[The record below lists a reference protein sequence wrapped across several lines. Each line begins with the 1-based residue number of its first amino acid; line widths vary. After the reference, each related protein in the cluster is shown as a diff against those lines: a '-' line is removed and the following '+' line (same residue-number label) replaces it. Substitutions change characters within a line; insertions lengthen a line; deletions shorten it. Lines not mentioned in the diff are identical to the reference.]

1 MRETM
6 PTLLVTGGTKGI
18 GAAVVSHATRNGW
31 RVYVWGRDEQAGQL
45 LEKSLANS
53 TGECL
58 YRCVDISDYKAI
70 EYEYQLLFKEVNL
83 SYVFNNAGVSA
94 GGSLTEIEAKAVR
107 NCLDTNIFGLWA
119 NLHFQLLNMIPA
131 KKGVIVNNHSIHALR
146 AIFPDV
152 GVYSASKAAGV
163 ALTKAAALEAG
174 SAGIR
179 VNGIA
184 PGPIDTEMYQ
194 RSLSDNSDANAWPSR
209 IPLGRIG
216 TVDEVANTVMFLFS
230 PMATFINGQIIGI
243 DGGASCY

>member
-1 MRETM
+1 MDIIT

-18 GAAVVSHATRNGW
+18 GAAVVSHATKKGW
-31 RVYVWGRDEQAGQL
+31 RVYAWGRDEAAGKL
-45 LEKSLANS
+45 LEKSLSNS
-53 TGECL
+53 VGKCL
-58 YRCVDISDYKAI
+58 YRCVDISDYGAI
-70 EYEYQLLFKEVNL
+70 EYEYQLLFKEANL
-83 SYVFNNAGVSA
+83 SYVFNNAGISA
-94 GGSLTEIEAKAVR
+94 SGSLVEIKANTVR
-107 NCLDTNIFGLWA
+107 DCLNTNIFGLWA
-119 NLHFQLLNMIPA
+119 NLHFQLSNMIPS

-174 SAGIR
+174 LAGIR

-184 PGPIDTEMYQ
+184 PGPIDTEMYR

-216 TVDEVANTVMFLFS
+216 TIDEVTHTVMFLFS
-230 PMATFINGQIIGI
+230 PTAEFINGQIIGI